1 MKRVESW
8 KKLGPI
14 IYDPRLTSNKNG
26 MFIIVTFEIRK
37 WNHFFILMCCNH
49 FRSSVNAIQSEIMS
63 SSDEDYPI
71 KGKAFQ
77 LYKKQIE
84 TKL

>member
-1 MKRVESW
+1 MVFHPTY
-8 KKLGPI
+8 KKILEFECLNV
-14 IYDPRLTSNKNG
+14 RNKNG
-26 MFIIVTFEIRK
+26 MFIIVTIEIRK
-37 WNHFFILMCCNH
+37 WKHFFILMCCNH

>member
-1 MKRVESW
+1 MVFHPTYKRILEFE
-8 KKLGPI
+8 
-14 IYDPRLTSNKNG
+14 RLNVRNKNG

>member
-1 MKRVESW
+1 MVFHPTYKRILE
-8 KKLGPI
+8 I
-14 IYDPRLTSNKNG
+14 ERLNVRNKNG

>member
-1 MKRVESW
+1 MVFHPTYKRILEFE
-8 KKLGPI
+8 
-14 IYDPRLTSNKNG
+14 RLNVRNKNG

-71 KGKAFQ
+71 KEKAFQ

>member
-1 MKRVESW
+1 MVFHPTYKRILEFE
-8 KKLGPI
+8 
-14 IYDPRLTSNKNG
+14 RLNVRNKNG

-37 WNHFFILMCCNH
+37 WKHFFILMCCNH

>member
-1 MKRVESW
+1 MVFHPTY
-8 KKLGPI
+8 KKILEFE
-14 IYDPRLTSNKNG
+14 RLNVRNKNG

-37 WNHFFILMCCNH
+37 WKHFFILMCCNR

-63 SSDEDYPI
+63 SSDKDYPI
-71 KGKAFQ
+71 KVKAFN

>member
-1 MKRVESW
+1 MVFHPTYKKILEFKRLNV
-8 KKLGPI
+8 
-14 IYDPRLTSNKNG
+14 RNKNG

-37 WNHFFILMCCNH
+37 WKHFFILMCCNH